1 MRIDD
6 EELRGIFQAE
16 GGESLEKLE
25 QGLLAL
31 EARPDD
37 SELIESVFR
46 VAHSL
51 KGSAGMLGVS
61 SIELLAHQFED
72 ILDNARRGRSPL
84 TSAVADQLYQAL
96 DSMRALL
103 NEAITGQSSGIDLR
117 ALLES
122 LKAPP
127 IPRAPKPA
135 SAAPKVEVPP
145 PVVEATPPP
154 PNPVPVAA
162 PTPPPPTPSA
172 AVETPSVRVEP
183 SSHTIRVD
191 TQRLDRLL
199 EKVGDLVVTTA
210 RAGLRQS
217 EVERLRELL
226 EQWQRE
232 WRIRS
237 SVSPAEEQE
246 RQRDGLRLAQ
256 FGDALEVLARNLEDD
271 HARLAGITDQLRD
284 EIQEVRLLPLS
295 GTFNLFP
302 RLVRDL
308 AQQEGKEISLVLEGG
323 ETTADRRLLESLK
336 DPLVHLMRNAIDHG
350 VERPE
355 ARRAAGK
362 PGQASIHLRASR
374 QATMLQLELSDDGAG
389 LDLAAISRRAV
400 EQGLRTSEQL
410 SRASAAEI
418 SSLIFAPGFSTR
430 TQVSDLSGRGT
441 GLDAVRTSVEALNGT
456 VELESRPGA
465 GTTFRLRVPL
475 TVSTTS
481 VMVCREGGHLY
492 AIPLAGVDRTVDVDA
507 TGILPVEGRANL
519 DLDGAPVPLS
529 SLAVILGHADS
540 PTSTA
545 CVILREQNRRCGFVT
560 RQLIGVM
567 ELVVKPLQESPL
579 VLGASILPEGSI
591 CLLLNPGELLRRSRD
606 HAFSLGLNRET
617 APALGKRILLAE
629 DSPTM
634 RNFERK
640 ILEAAGYSVQMTRDG
655 QEAWE
660 RLQGEAF
667 DAVVSDIEMPHLS
680 GLELTRRLRGLA
692 RYSEVPIILV
702 TSLSSDSDRQAGLEA
717 GASAYLSKSSIES
730 GSLIRCLERLL

>member
-1 MRIDD
+1 MRIED

-16 GGESLEKLE
+16 ASESLEKLE

-31 EARPDD
+31 EASPDHP
-37 SELIESVFR
+37 ELIESVFR

-72 ILDNARRGRSPL
+72 ILDEARRGRSPL
-84 TSAVADQLYQAL
+84 TSALADQLYQAL

-103 NEAITGQSSGIDLR
+103 DEAITGKSSGIDLR

-122 LKAPP
+122 LKSPP
-127 IPRAPKPA
+127 TPR
-135 SAAPKVEVPP
+135 VFE
-145 PVVEATPPP
+145 PPP
-154 PNPVPVAA
+154 PEKPPDA
-162 PTPPPPTPSA
+162 PSTRVDLSA
-172 AVETPSVRVEP
+172 
-183 SSHTIRVD
+183 HTIRVD
-191 TQRLDRLL
+191 THRLDRLL
-199 EKVGDLVVTTA
+199 ERVGDLVVTTA
-210 RAGLRQS
+210 RAGLRQT
-217 EVERLRELL
+217 EVELLRDLL
-226 EQWQRE
+226 DQWQRE

-237 SVSPAEEQE
+237 SSSPPEEHF
-246 RQRDGLRLAQ
+246 RQHDGLRLAQ
-256 FGDALEVLARNLEDD
+256 FSDALEVLARNLEDD
-271 HARLAGITDQLRD
+271 QARLAGITEQLRD

-308 AQQEGKEISLVLEGG
+308 AQQEGKEINLFLEGG
-323 ETTADRRLLESLK
+323 ETTADRRLLETLK
-336 DPLVHLMRNAIDHG
+336 DPLIHLMRNAIDHG
-350 VERPE
+350 VEAPGQ
-355 ARRAAGK
+355 RRAAGK
-362 PGQASIHLRASR
+362 PGHASIWLRASR
-374 QATMLQLELSDDGAG
+374 EATMLQLELSDDGAG
-389 LDLAAISRRAV
+389 LDLGAISRRAL
-400 EQGLRTSEQL
+400 EQQLRTSEQL
-410 SRASAAEI
+410 ARASAAEI

-456 VELESRPGA
+456 VELESDPGR

-492 AIPLAGVDRTVDVDA
+492 AVPLASVDRTVDVDSA
-507 TGILPVEGRANL
+507 GILPVEGRANL
-519 DLDGAPVPLS
+519 DLEGAPVPLS
-529 SLAVILGHADS
+529 SLGLLLGHADS
-540 PTSTA
+540 PDATA
-545 CVILREQNRRCGFVT
+545 CVILREQNRRCGFVAG
-560 RQLIGVM
+560 QLLGVM

-606 HAFSLGLNRET
+606 HAFSVSLPPQEVPR
-617 APALGKRILLAE
+617 LGKRILLAE

-640 ILEAAGYSVQMTRDG
+640 ILEAAGYSVLMTRDG

-660 RLQGEAF
+660 RLQSEAF

-680 GLELTRRLRGLA
+680 GIELTRRLRGLA
-692 RYSEVPIILV
+692 GYVEVPVILV
-702 TSLSSDSDRQAGLEA
+702 TSLSSDNDRQAGLAA

>member
-1 MRIDD
+1 MRIAD
-6 EELRGIFQAE
+6 EELRGIFEAE
-16 GGESLEKLE
+16 GSESLEKLE

-37 SELIESVFR
+37 SDLIESVFR

-72 ILDNARRGRSPL
+72 ILDDARRGRSPL

-103 NEAITGQSSGIDLR
+103 DEAITGISSGIDLR

-127 IPRAPKPA
+127 QPK
-135 SAAPKVEVPP
+135 AAPVKPP
-145 PVVEATPPP
+145 PPAPAVVEAPSQ
-154 PNPVPVAA
+154 AA
-162 PTPPPPTPSA
+162 PL
-172 AVETPSVRVEP
+172 ETPTTRVDLNA
-183 SSHTIRVD
+183 HTIRVD
-191 TQRLDRLL
+191 THRLDRLL

-210 RAGLRQS
+210 RAGLRQT
-217 EVERLRELL
+217 EVEKLRDLL

-237 SVSPAEEQE
+237 SSSPAEEHA

-256 FGDALEVLARNLEDD
+256 LSDALELLARNLEDD
-271 HARLAGITDQLRD
+271 QARLAGITDQLRD
-284 EIQEVRLLPLS
+284 EIQEVRLLPLT

-308 AQQEGKEISLVLEGG
+308 AQQEGKEISLFLEGG
-323 ETTADRRLLESLK
+323 ETTADRRLLETLK

-350 VERPE
+350 VEKP
-355 ARRAAGK
+355 AQRRAAGK
-362 PGQASIHLRASR
+362 TGQASIWLRASR

-389 LDLAAISRRAV
+389 LDLAAISRRAL
-400 EQGLRTSEQL
+400 EQQLRTPEQL

-430 TQVSDLSGRGT
+430 TEVSDLSGRGT

-456 VELESRPGA
+456 VELESRPGQ

-492 AIPLAGVDRTVDVDA
+492 AIPLASVDRTVDVDSA
-507 TGILPVEGRANL
+507 TILPVEGRANL

-529 SLAVILGHADS
+529 SLALILGHTDNPSA
-540 PTSTA
+540 TA

-560 RQLIGVM
+560 RQLVGVM

-606 HAFSLGLNRET
+606 HGLAVSFQKEAVAT
-617 APALGKRILLAE
+617 LGKRILLAE

-640 ILEAAGYSVQMTRDG
+640 ILEAAGYSVHMTRDG

-660 RLQGEAF
+660 RLQSEAF

-702 TSLSSDSDRQAGLEA
+702 TSLTSDTDRQAGLEA

>member
-1 MRIDD
+1 MRIEDD
-6 EELRGIFQAE
+6 ELRGIFQAE
-16 GGESLEKLE
+16 GTEGLEKLE

-31 EARPDD
+31 EASPDNAQ
-37 SELIESVFR
+37 LIESVFR

-84 TSAVADQLYQAL
+84 TSAVADQLYRAL

-103 NEAITGQSSGIDLR
+103 DEAITGKASGIDLR

-122 LKAPP
+122 LKT
-127 IPRAPKPA
+127 PA
-135 SAAPKVEVPP
+135 AAK
-145 PVVEATPPP
+145 TPPP
-154 PNPVPVAA
+154 AQVIERVPPAPATPAPAPPAVAPV
-162 PTPPPPTPSA
+162 
-172 AVETPSVRVEP
+172 ESVPARAEQSP
-183 SSHTIRVD
+183 HTIRVD
-191 TQRLDRLL
+191 THRLDRLL

-210 RAGLRQS
+210 RAGLRQT
-217 EVERLRELL
+217 EVEKLREVL

-237 SVSPAEEQE
+237 SSGGVDEYA
-246 RQRDGLRLAQ
+246 RQRDGLRLTHL
-256 FGDALEVLARNLEDD
+256 GEALEQLARNLEDD
-271 HARLAGITDQLRD
+271 QARLAGITEQLRD

-308 AQQEGKEISLVLEGG
+308 AQQEGKEITLVLEGG

-336 DPLVHLMRNAIDHG
+336 DPLIHLMRNAIDHG
-350 VERPE
+350 VESPE
-355 ARRAAGK
+355 RRRAAGK
-362 PGQASIHLRASR
+362 PGQASIYLKASR
-374 QATMLQLELSDDGAG
+374 QAAMLQLELSDDGAG

-400 EQGLRTSEQL
+400 EQQLRTPDQL
-410 SRASAAEI
+410 ARASAADI

-441 GLDAVRTSVEALNGT
+441 GLDAVRTSVESLNGT
-456 VELESRPGA
+456 VELESKPGQ

-475 TVSTTS
+475 TVSTTL

-492 AIPLAGVDRTVDVDA
+492 AIPLASVDRTVDVDT

-529 SLAVILGHADS
+529 SLATILGHSDN

-560 RQLIGVM
+560 RQLVGVM
-567 ELVVKPLQESPL
+567 ELVVKPLAESPL

-606 HAFSLGLNRET
+606 HGSSITLQKDSV
-617 APALGKRILLAE
+617 PHLGKRILLVE

-680 GLELTRRLRGLA
+680 GFELTRRLRGLA
-692 RYSEVPIILV
+692 RYSEVPVILV
-702 TSLSSDSDRQAGLEA
+702 TSLSSDADRQAGLEA

>member
-1 MRIDD
+1 VKIED

-16 GGESLEKLE
+16 ASESLEKLE

-31 EARPDD
+31 EARPDHP
-37 SELIESVFR
+37 ELIESVFR

-61 SIELLAHQFED
+61 SIELLAHHFED
-72 ILDNARRGRSPL
+72 ILDDARRGRSPL

-96 DSMRALL
+96 DSMRALTD
-103 NEAITGQSSGIDLR
+103 EAITGKPSGIDLR

-122 LKAPP
+122 LKSPP
-127 IPRAPKPA
+127 APRAPVPA
-135 SAAPKVEVPP
+135 AQQLE
-145 PVVEATPPP
+145 VVEPPP
-154 PNPVPVAA
+154 PEK
-162 PTPPPPTPSA
+162 PPDTPS
-172 AVETPSVRVEP
+172 TRVDL
-183 SSHTIRVD
+183 SAHTIRVD
-191 TQRLDRLL
+191 THRLDRLL

-210 RAGLRQS
+210 RAGLRQT
-217 EVERLRELL
+217 EVELLRDLL

-237 SVSPAEEQE
+237 SSSPTEEHA

-256 FGDALEVLARNLEDD
+256 FSEALEVLARNLEDD
-271 HARLAGITDQLRD
+271 QARLAGITEQLRD

-308 AQQEGKEISLVLEGG
+308 AQQEGKEITLFLEGG
-323 ETTADRRLLESLK
+323 ETTADRRLLETLK
-336 DPLVHLMRNAIDHG
+336 DPLIHLMRNAIDHG
-350 VERPE
+350 VEAPE
-355 ARRAAGK
+355 RRRAAGK
-362 PGQASIHLRASR
+362 PGNASIWLRASR
-374 QATMLQLELSDDGAG
+374 EATMLQLELSDDGAG
-389 LDLAAISRRAV
+389 LDLGAISRRAL
-400 EQGLRTSEQL
+400 EQQLRTSEQL
-410 SRASAAEI
+410 VRASAAEI

-430 TQVSDLSGRGT
+430 TEVSDLSGRGT

-456 VELESRPGA
+456 VELESSPGQ

-492 AIPLAGVDRTVDVDA
+492 AVPLASVDRTVDVDSA
-507 TGILPVEGRANL
+507 GILPVEGRANL
-519 DLDGAPVPLS
+519 DLEGAPVPLS
-529 SLAVILGHADS
+529 SLGLLLGHADS
-540 PTSTA
+540 PGATA
-545 CVILREQNRRCGFVT
+545 CVILREQNRRCGFVA
-560 RQLIGVM
+560 RQLVGVM

-606 HAFSLGLNRET
+606 HAFSVSLNTQDVPR
-617 APALGKRILLAE
+617 LGKRILLAE

-655 QEAWE
+655 REAWE
-660 RLQGEAF
+660 RLQSEAF

-680 GLELTRRLRGLA
+680 GIELTRRLRGLA
-692 RYSEVPIILV
+692 RYSEVPVILV

>member
-1 MRIDD
+1 MRIED

-16 GGESLEKLE
+16 GSEGLEKLE

-31 EARPDD
+31 EASPDNP
-37 SELIESVFR
+37 ELIESVFR

-72 ILDNARRGRSPL
+72 ILDDARRGRSPL

-103 NEAITGQSSGIDLR
+103 DEAITGKSSGIDLR

-122 LKAPP
+122 LKTPPAVKAP
-127 IPRAPKPA
+127 RPA
-135 SAAPKVEVPP
+135 KVVEAVPTPP
-145 PVVEATPPP
+145 PVVEAPPAP
-154 PNPVPVAA
+154 AP
-162 PTPPPPTPSA
+162 PTPPPPPPA
-172 AVETPSVRVEP
+172 PAPAPAPAEAPPARVEQSP
-183 SSHTIRVD
+183 HTIRVD
-191 TQRLDRLL
+191 THRLDRLL

-210 RAGLRQS
+210 RAGLRQT
-217 EVERLRELL
+217 EVEKLREVL

-237 SVSPAEEQE
+237 SSGAADEYA
-246 RQRDGLRLAQ
+246 RQRDGLRLTQ
-256 FGDALEVLARNLEDD
+256 LGEALEKLARNLEDD
-271 HARLAGITDQLRD
+271 QARLAGITEQLRD

-308 AQQEGKEISLVLEGG
+308 AQQEGKEITLIMEGG

-350 VERPE
+350 VESPE
-355 ARRAAGK
+355 RRRAAGK
-362 PGQASIHLRASR
+362 PGQASIFLRASR

-400 EQGLRTSEQL
+400 EQHLRTADQL
-410 SRASAAEI
+410 ARASAAEI

-441 GLDAVRTSVEALNGT
+441 GLDAVRTSVESLNGT
-456 VELESRPGA
+456 VELESKPGQ

-492 AIPLAGVDRTVDVDA
+492 AIPLASVDRTVDVDA
-507 TGILPVEGRANL
+507 AGILPVEGRANL

-529 SLAVILGHADS
+529 SLATILGHSDN

-560 RQLIGVM
+560 RQLVGVM
-567 ELVVKPLQESPL
+567 ELVVKPLAESPL

-606 HAFSLGLNRET
+606 HGSSITLQKDSV
-617 APALGKRILLAE
+617 PHLGKRILLVE

-692 RYSEVPIILV
+692 RYSEVPVILV
-702 TSLSSDSDRQAGLEA
+702 TSLSSDTDRQAGLEA